1 MMDESR
7 ERWRK
12 VEAIFLAALD
22 RDPQERANFLSD
34 ACGDD
39 RALRLQVEGMLAA
52 DGQSNLIDTP
62 AAEVAADLL
71 VATGSLQPGQTVN
84 QYEVIRELG
93 RGGMG
98 QVYLAR
104 DSRLDR
110 PVALKLLPY
119 TFSKNPERVRRF
131 QQEARVVSALN
142 HPCIITI
149 HEIGE
154 TEGLR
159 FIVTEFVD
167 GETLREIIA
176 RGERDLDRTLR
187 IITQVAEALAAAHS
201 VGIVH
206 RDIKPENIMVR
217 SDGYVKVLDFG
228 LAKPTEDGFGRI
240 ESGASDSPNFSTSPG
255 LILGTV
261 NYMSPEQARGYDVD
275 ARTDIFSLGVV
286 LYESVTGAAPFTGKT
301 KADILISIA
310 REEPRPISEF
320 LPEHPAPLQQIVD
333 KSLRKEATD
342 RYQTVAE
349 MRRDLDELR
358 QALAQHSSGQPR
370 KRGATGDI
378 AAQPSSGSS
387 LSNESSRK
395 IITRGFLVAAALLVT
410 TAVGIGVYKLSRMRS
425 QPVNLSPANLQFT
438 KLTAQGISDL
448 GAISPDGKYVAY
460 VSDRGNSDAVLLRQT
475 ANENTVQLVPPRPG
489 FSNWGCEF
497 TPDGDSLVCLYVERA
512 HLNNSFFERIPLIPG
527 QTQKLI
533 EHVDSLPGFSPDGK
547 QIAYVQLD
555 ANDVRHLLIADLDG
569 RNPRELTHQN
579 EHHFPFRSVTW
590 SADGKLVAAID
601 LIKEAG
607 CDPCYRVL
615 GVRIDNQTEVKL
627 TANHWDNIRK
637 IAWLPDNTGFLM
649 SARDR
654 AGSNEGLWLISYP
667 GGQAQRLTNE
677 LSIFEGLSIAADGK
691 RIITSQAARP
701 MALWV
706 MPAAD
711 PTRAQK
717 LTPIDGQYS
726 WTTWTHDGRIIYALG
741 PDLWIMNANGS
752 ERRQL
757 TFGLRGVTHPDVSP
771 DDRFVIFSS
780 PRTGKF
786 NIWRLELATGALQQ
800 LTDGSMEQW
809 PTYAPDGKW
818 IVYRTFAE
826 GKAIFWKIPVEG
838 GSATP
843 IVESNLD
850 ISMLAISPD
859 NNLISYQYRDIK
871 NGKYMT
877 AIRSFDGGGVEKTWD
892 HMSGGYSRQFSQDG
906 KGLIYSDTNNLWM
919 QPLDGDRPKR
929 LTNFNNEHMVWFS
942 LSRDGQNLAFA
953 RGNWI
958 WDIVLIN
965 VK

>member
-1 MMDESR
+1 MSL

-12 VEAIFLAALD
+12 IETIFLAALD
-22 RDPQERANFLSD
+22 RDPQERAAFLRD

-39 RALRLQVEGMLAA
+39 SALLVQVEGMLAA
-52 DGQSNLIDTP
+52 DGQANLIDSP

-71 VATGSLQPGQTVN
+71 VAVNGSLEPGQTVN

-98 QVYLAR
+98 QVYLAQ

-119 TFSKNPERVRRF
+119 TFSKDPERVRRF

-154 TEGLR
+154 TDGLR

-176 RGERDLDRTLR
+176 RERDLDRTLK
-187 IITQVAEALAAAHS
+187 IITQVAEALAAVHS

-228 LAKPTEDGFGRI
+228 LAKPTEDGFGKI
-240 ESGASDSPNFSTSPG
+240 ESGASESSNFTTSPG

-261 NYMSPEQARGYDVD
+261 KYMSPEQARGYDVD

-286 LYESVTGAAPFTGKT
+286 LYESVTGAVPFTGKS
-301 KADILISIA
+301 KADVLISIA
-310 REEPRPISEF
+310 REEPKPIAEF
-320 LPEHPAPLQQIVD
+320 LPDNPAQLQQIVD
-333 KSLRKEATD
+333 KSLKKEATD

-358 QALAQHSSGQPR
+358 QALAQHSS
-370 KRGATGDI
+370 
-378 AAQPSSGSS
+378 AQPSKSSSTHVKAHPTSVSS
-387 LSNESSRK
+387 LSGERARK
-395 IITRGFLVAAALLVT
+395 RIKLAFVFAATLLLITAA
-410 TAVGIGVYKLSRMRS
+410 GIGLYKLFWARS
-425 QPVNLSPANLQFT
+425 QLVILSPANLQFT

-448 GAISPDGKYVAY
+448 GSISPDGKYLAY
-460 VSDRGNSDAVLLRQT
+460 VSDRGKSEALLLRQT
-475 ANENTVQLVPPRPG
+475 ANENTVQLVPPRPD
-489 FSNWGCEF
+489 FANWGCEF
-497 TPDGDSLVCLYVERA
+497 TPDGTYLFCLYVERA
-512 HLNNSFFERIPLIPG
+512 NLNNSFFERIPLIPG
-527 QTQKLI
+527 RTERMI
-533 EHVDSLPGFSPDGK
+533 DHVDSLPGFSPDGK
-547 QIAYVQLD
+547 QVAYVQVD
-555 ANDVRHLLIADLDG
+555 ANYERHLLIADLDG
-569 RNPRELTHQN
+569 RNPRELTHQDQ
-579 EHHFPFRSVTW
+579 HHFPFRSVAW

-601 LIKEAG
+601 LIKDAG
-607 CDPCYRVL
+607 CDPCYQVI
-615 GVRIDNQTEVKL
+615 GVRIDDRKEVLL
-627 TANHWDNIRK
+627 TANRWENIRK
-637 IAWLPDNTGFLM
+637 IVWLPDNTGFLM

-654 AGSNEGLWLISYP
+654 SGSNEGLWLISYP

-677 LSIFEGLSIAADGK
+677 LSVFEGLSITADGK
-691 RIITSQAARP
+691 RILTSQAARP
-701 MALWV
+701 MAIWV
-706 MPAAD
+706 TPVAE

-726 WTTWTHDGRIIYALG
+726 WTTWTHDGRIVYVLG
-741 PDLWIMNANGS
+741 PDLWIMKADGS

-757 TFGLRGVTHPDVSP
+757 TFSLGGATHPDVSP
-771 DDRFVIFSS
+771 DDRFVVFSS

-786 NIWRLELATGALQQ
+786 NVWRLELASGDLKQ
-800 LTDGSMEQW
+800 LTNGSIEQW
-809 PTYAPDGKW
+809 PLYSPDGKW
-818 IVYRTFAE
+818 IVYRSFAE
-826 GKAIFWKIPVEG
+826 AKAVFWKMPVDG

-843 IVESNLD
+843 IGESNLD
-850 ISMLAISPD
+850 TAMLAISPD
-859 NNLISYQYRDIK
+859 NRLLTYQYRDLK
-871 NGKYMT
+871 SGKYMT
-877 AIRSFDGGGVEKTWD
+877 AIRSFEGGPVEKTWD
-892 HMSGGYSRQFSQDG
+892 NMSGGYSRQFSQDG
-906 KGLIYSDTNNLWM
+906 KGLIYSDSNNLWM
-919 QPLDGDRPKR
+919 QPLDGNQAKR
-929 LTNFNNEHMVWFS
+929 LTNFTSEHMVWFS

-965 VK
+965 VR